1 MLQKMQEDIASQP
14 LIIHCVSGI
23 EGEADP
29 GAAAAA
35 GSQREAKYNA
45 TDKQHPPEGPSRAG

>member
-1 MLQKMQEDIASQP
+1 MHNRVKQGSMLQKMQEDIVSQP
-14 LIIHCVSGI
+14 LTIHCVSGI

-35 GSQREAKYNA
+35 
-45 TDKQHPPEGPSRAG
+45 